1 MNYTNI
7 IAGPCSIE
15 SREQFF
21 ETCDW
26 LSVLGFKNIRGGVWK
41 PRTKPGGFE
50 GLGEIALKW
59 MQEYKTISPK
69 TKMYCEIANKDQ
81 LDLAVKYNIDGIW
94 IGARTTVDPFA
105 VQEIA
110 DELRSLISNNLLEDD
125 FIVMV
130 KNPVCPD
137 LDLWEGAIQRIY
149 NTGINKDNVIAIHRG
164 FKVYEPTKYRNEP
177 LWRIPLE
184 LKTKYPDLKI
194 YVDPSHISGNKEY
207 VKDIINT
214 GINTYNFDGLIV
226 ESHWKPEVAWTDAA
240 QQVNPKELYDIINDI
255 YKPNKVAAFNTTSEL
270 DSYRKEIDSC
280 DLKLL
285 NMLYNRLEISKKIG
299 AYKKKNNMKTYQN
312 ARWHDLLSNITR
324 IAESEYGLD
333 KNYVQDIWQIIHE
346 ESIKVQN

>member
-1 MNYTNI
+1 MDYTNI

-15 SREQFF
+15 SKEQFF
-21 ETCDW
+21 KTCDW
-26 LSVLGFKNIRGGVWK
+26 LAALGFKNIRGGVWK

-59 MQEYKTISPK
+59 MQEYKTLSPK

-81 LDLAVKYNIDGIW
+81 LDLAIKYNIDGIW

-110 DELRSLISNNLLEDD
+110 DELKHLIDNSLLSDD

-184 LKTKYPDLKI
+184 LKTKYPELKI
-194 YVDPSHISGNKEY
+194 YVDPSHISGNSIY

-214 GINTYNFDGLIV
+214 AMNIYNFDGLIV
-226 ESHWKPEVAWTDAA
+226 EAHYEPSIAWTDAS
-240 QQVNPKELYDIINDI
+240 QQITPLQLSEFLNDVC
-255 YKPNKVAAFNTTSEL
+255 KPCKVAAFDNTIEL
-270 DSYRKEIDSC
+270 DSYRKEIDEC

-285 NMLYNRLEISKKIG
+285 SILNDRLEISKKIG
-299 AYKKKNNMKTYQN
+299 AYKKMHYMKTYQN
-312 ARWHDLLSNITR
+312 TRWHDLLNNLTD
-324 IAESEYGLD
+324 IAEHKYGLD
-333 KNYVQDIWQIIHE
+333 KNYIQDIWQIIHE